1 MPVLPYLNLI
11 TSQHREQPNYIA
23 FLTQLLERYEEG
35 YQLALGMDQRFDLD
49 TAVGDQLDAVGR
61 MAGVSRYLDDWA
73 LADEEY
79 RVQIKAAIVKNAWN
93 GQVYTIYDL
102 WETIFPHLELLIQD
116 NQDMSMTVY
125 IVGEAT
131 NAEKSM
137 ILSGYVIPKPNTV
150 RIKYQFLRPGAKVF
164 AWNMDNP
171 YFGPWDEGVWQENMP
186 DSQLTWNSSQ
196 PDTEHWDSSVWQTTL

>member
-1 MPVLPYLNLI
+1 MPLSPYLNLI
-11 TSQHREQPNYIA
+11 TSQHRDKPDYIA
-23 FLTQLLERYEEG
+23 LLSKLLQTHEG
-35 YQLALGMDQRFDLD
+35 AFQLAMGLDQDFDLD
-49 TAVGDQLDAVGR
+49 AAVGRQLDAVGQL
-61 MAGVSRYLDDWA
+61 AGVSRYLDDWA

-79 RVQIKAAIVKNAWN
+79 RVLIKAAIVKNAWN

-102 WETIFPHLELLIQD
+102 WEAIFPHLELLIQD

-125 IVGEAT
+125 IVGKAT

-164 AWNMDNP
+164 AWNVNNP

-186 DSQLTWNSSQ
+186 DSQLTWNAAQREKES
-196 PDTEHWDSSVWQTTL
+196 WDDSVWQTTL